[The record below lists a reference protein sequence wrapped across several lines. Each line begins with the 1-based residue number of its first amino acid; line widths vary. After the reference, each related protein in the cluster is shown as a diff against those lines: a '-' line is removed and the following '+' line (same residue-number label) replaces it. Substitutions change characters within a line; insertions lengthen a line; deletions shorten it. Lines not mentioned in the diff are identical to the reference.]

1 MKSNRHFIKDSVQ
14 NPIYIGASLA
24 VGFLMLLFSPLVIQG
39 SSFNEDSGDSNQ
51 QITYLS
57 ANDILSDIHYFLH
70 LPSEGDS
77 PEEQENESENES
89 NKTLDED
96 SEHFTVNAAFFSK
109 LGYNLE
115 KTLFSQLNLSNHN
128 RSRISLIILHHS
140 WKSFL
145 I

>member
-24 VGFLMLLFSPLVIQG
+24 VCFLMLLFSPLVIQG
-39 SSFNEDSGDSNQ
+39 SSLNDDSGDSSQ

-96 SEHFTVNAAFFSK
+96 SEHFTVNTAFFSK

-115 KTLFSQLNLSNHN
+115 KSLFSQLNLSNHN

>member
-14 NPIYIGASLA
+14 NPIFVGASLA
-24 VGFLMLLFSPLVIQG
+24 VCFLMLLFSPLVIQG
-39 SSFNEDSGDSNQ
+39 SSFNKDSKDSNQ

-57 ANDILSDIHYFLH
+57 ASDILSDIHYFLH
-70 LPSEGDS
+70 LPFEGDS

-96 SEHFTVNAAFFSK
+96 SEHFTVNTAFFSK

-115 KTLFSQLNLSNHN
+115 KTIFSQLNLTNHN

>member
-1 MKSNRHFIKDSVQ
+1 MKSNRHFIKDSIQ

-24 VGFLMLLFSPLVIQG
+24 VCFILLLFTPLVIHG
-39 SSFNEDSGDSNQ
+39 SSFNNDSGDSNH

-57 ANDILSDIHYFLH
+57 ANDILSDIHNFFH
-70 LPSEGDS
+70 FPTEGDF

>member
-24 VGFLMLLFSPLVIQG
+24 VCFLMLLFSPLVIQG
-39 SSFNEDSGDSNQ
+39 SSLNDDSGDSSQ

-96 SEHFTVNAAFFSK
+96 NEHFTVNTAFFSK

-115 KTLFSQLNLSNHN
+115 KSLFSQLNLSNHN

>member
-14 NPIYIGASLA
+14 NPIYIGAYLA
-24 VGFLMLLFSPLVIQG
+24 VCFLMLLFSPLVIQG

>member
-1 MKSNRHFIKDSVQ
+1 MERKRRFIKDSIQ
-14 NPIYIGASLA
+14 HPILVGASLA
-24 VGFLMLLFSPLVIQG
+24 SCFLMLFLGPILLGSHESDKPLE
-39 SSFNEDSGDSNQ
+39 SHNQ
-51 QITYLS
+51 QASFLS

-96 SEHFTVNAAFFSK
+96 SENFCVNTAFFSK
-109 LGYNLE
+109 AGYNLG
-115 KTLFSQLNLSNHN
+115 KSLFSQLNLSIHN
-128 RSRISLIILHHS
+128 RTRISLVILHHS

-145 I
+145 V